1 MYARGK
7 GIGKQSAGTKICE
20 TPRCARIKKRSSP
33 LIFTFGGKE
42 HRRVL
47 RMDVNIRIGWT
58 DGRTDGR
65 GDGRRKCQFPH
76 VKRSS
81 LARARSLS
89 IRPHESAASTTKG
102 SNVNKFG
109 ERFGSRMRQGLL
121 RSIGGSKFA
130 FKSGVH
136 LGCIQRHLVD
146 ETLDAP
152 ETNTTFA
159 GKFGNL
165 YS

>member
-1 MYARGK
+1 
-7 GIGKQSAGTKICE
+7 
-20 TPRCARIKKRSSP
+20 
-33 LIFTFGGKE
+33 
-42 HRRVL
+42 
-47 RMDVNIRIGWT
+47 MDVNIRIGWT

-65 GDGRRKCQFPH
+65 TGRRTAKMSVSPR
-76 VKRSS
+76 KKIKPRALS
-81 LARARSLS
+81 LYVS